1 MLWCTGAHS
10 SLIGAL
16 ESRIHPPDPLSWPA
30 RRPLETIVS
39 DTEKPTTE
47 IDPSTDPARLGV
59 FSGLEPESWRGLLSV
74 MEVKRFRP
82 GDVLIKQ
89 GAVDRGM
96 YLVRK
101 GRLAVL
107 VADRDG
113 ERVRRIGTIEA
124 GSVVGEQALL
134 DGKPRS
140 ATITALG
147 ECELLRLSFDAFR
160 ELHQRQPE
168 LAGLFL
174 FQLARVISLR
184 FRRAQTQPNIPE
196 DLLP

>member
-1 MLWCTGAHS
+1 M
-10 SLIGAL
+10 
-16 ESRIHPPDPLSWPA
+16 
-30 RRPLETIVS
+30 S
-39 DTEKPTTE
+39 DTDTE
-47 IDPSTDPARLGV
+47 DQNRAIDPASDPARLGV
-59 FSGLEPESWRGLLSV
+59 FSGLPPESWSDLLSY

-89 GAVDRGM
+89 GAIDRGM

-107 VADRDG
+107 VAEQEG
-113 ERVRRIGTIEA
+113 GRVRRIGTIEA

-147 ECELLRLSFDAFR
+147 ECELLRLSFESFG
-160 ELHQRQPE
+160 ELHAKRPE

-174 FQLARVISLR
+174 FELARVISLR
-184 FRRAQTQPNIPE
+184 FRRAQTQPEIPDE
-196 DLLP
+196 MLP

>member
-1 MLWCTGAHS
+1 M
-10 SLIGAL
+10 
-16 ESRIHPPDPLSWPA
+16 
-30 RRPLETIVS
+30 S
-39 DTEKPTTE
+39 DTENQNSASGPESAKA
-47 IDPSTDPARLGV
+47 IDPATDPARLGV
-59 FSGLEPESWRGLLSV
+59 FSGLSPEAWSDLLSF

-89 GAVDRGM
+89 GAIDRGM
-96 YLVRK
+96 YLVRS

-107 VADRDG
+107 VADQDG
-113 ERVRRIGTIEA
+113 GRVRRVGTIEA

-147 ECELLRLSFDAFR
+147 ECELLRLGFDSFR
-160 ELHQRQPE
+160 EIHMKTPE

-184 FRRAQTQPNIPE
+184 FRRAQTSPDIPDE
-196 DLLP
+196 MLP

>member
-1 MLWCTGAHS
+1 
-10 SLIGAL
+10 
-16 ESRIHPPDPLSWPA
+16 
-30 RRPLETIVS
+30 VS
-39 DTEKPTTE
+39 DTENQNKE

-59 FSGLEPESWRGLLSV
+59 FSGLPPESWRDLLSV
-74 MEVKRFRP
+74 MEVKRFRT

-107 VADRDG
+107 VAEHDG
-113 ERVRRIGTIEA
+113 GRVRRIGTIEA

-160 ELHQRQPE
+160 ELHQHKPD

-184 FRRAQTQPNIPE
+184 FRRAQTQPNIPDE
-196 DLLP
+196 MLP

>member
-1 MLWCTGAHS
+1 M
-10 SLIGAL
+10 
-16 ESRIHPPDPLSWPA
+16 
-30 RRPLETIVS
+30 S
-39 DTEKPTTE
+39 DTDKPTSA
-47 IDPSTDPARLGV
+47 IDPAADPARLGV
-59 FSGLEPESWRGLLSV
+59 FASVDPEYWSRLLGY

-96 YLVRK
+96 YIVRQ

-107 VADRDG
+107 VAARDG

-140 ATITALG
+140 ATITALC
-147 ECELLRLSFDAFR
+147 ECELLRLSFEAFR
-160 ELHQRQPE
+160 QLQVTVPE
-168 LAGLFL
+168 LAGVFL
-174 FQLARVISLR
+174 FELARVISLR
-184 FRRAQTQPNIPE
+184 FRSAQDDPE
-196 DLLP
+196 EAAEPAS

>member
-1 MLWCTGAHS
+1 M
-10 SLIGAL
+10 
-16 ESRIHPPDPLSWPA
+16 
-30 RRPLETIVS
+30 S
-39 DTEKPTTE
+39 DTDKSTSSIEP
-47 IDPSTDPARLGV
+47 DTDPARLGV
-59 FSGLEPESWRGLLSV
+59 FASVTPDYWSRLLGY

-96 YLVRK
+96 YIVRQ

-107 VADRDG
+107 VAAKDG

-140 ATITALG
+140 ATITALS
-147 ECELLRLSFDAFR
+147 ECELLRLSFEAFR
-160 ELHQRQPE
+160 QLQTTVPE
-168 LAGLFL
+168 LAGCFL
-174 FQLARVISLR
+174 FELARVISLR
-184 FRRAQTQPNIPE
+184 FRSAQDEPAPE
-196 DLLP
+196 AESAEGSAS

>member
-1 MLWCTGAHS
+1 L
-10 SLIGAL
+10 
-16 ESRIHPPDPLSWPA
+16 
-30 RRPLETIVS
+30 S
-39 DTEKPTTE
+39 DTEEQNTA
-47 IDPSTDPARLGV
+47 IDPASDPARLGV
-59 FSGLEPESWRGLLSV
+59 FSGLPPESWRDLLSY

-89 GAVDRGM
+89 GAIDRGM

-107 VADRDG
+107 VAEQEG
-113 ERVRRIGTIEA
+113 GRVRRIGTIEA

-147 ECELLRLSFDAFR
+147 ECELLRLSFESFGEIHAKR
-160 ELHQRQPE
+160 PE

-184 FRRAQTQPNIPE
+184 FRRAQTQPEIPD

>member
-1 MLWCTGAHS
+1 MSVTDKQAS
-10 SLIGAL
+10 AV
-16 ESRIHPPDPLSWPA
+16 DP
-30 RRPLETIVS
+30 V
-39 DTEKPTTE
+39 
-47 IDPSTDPARLGV
+47 TDPARLGV
-59 FSGLEPESWRGLLSV
+59 FASLDPERWSRLLTY

-96 YLVRK
+96 YIVRE

-107 VADRDG
+107 VAAKDG
-113 ERVRRIGTIEA
+113 ERVRRVGTIEA

-140 ATITALG
+140 ATITALC

-160 ELHQRQPE
+160 QLHATIPE
-168 LAGLFL
+168 LAGTFL
-174 FQLARVISLR
+174 FELARVISLR
-184 FRRAQTQPNIPE
+184 FRTAQTDDSPSE
-196 DLLP
+196 G